1 MERDFKG
8 VWIPKEIWLSK
19 ELSMLEKVLLV
30 EIDSL
35 DNDNHC
41 IAGNDYFAEFCNC
54 GTATI
59 TRAVAHLKELGY
71 IEELPYNGK
80 YRTLRVVKMISQ
92 TNQNDYSDSSK
103 RLANNINSKLDNSNP
118 TKVGE
123 QATPT
128 RRHLITSDIPSNTA
142 TTHSKK
148 KNLYEKCVEEIDS
161 YTEDKDIQDRLKEY
175 LPIRLARKEI
185 PLNTATFKGMLK
197 RLDRVAG
204 TKEDKLKSIQQ
215 SIDRQYP
222 TFYEPHKK
230 KSVGQDTSVFSEYGT
245 VKTGNSGKGVLA
257 NVQF

>member
-1 MERDFKG
+1 MEREFKG
-8 VWIPKEIWLSK
+8 VWIPKEIWLNK
-19 ELSMLEKVLLV
+19 DLSLIEKVLLV

-35 DNDNHC
+35 DNENHC
-41 IAGNDYFAEFCNC
+41 IASNEYFAEFFGCSER
-54 GTATI
+54 TI
-59 TRAVAHLKELGY
+59 SRAVTRLKELNY
-71 IEELPYNGK
+71 ITELPFNGK
-80 YRTLRVVKMISQ
+80 HRKLSIDKMSTLHR
-92 TNQNDYSDSSK
+92 QNDESASTNC
-103 RLANNINSKLDNSNP
+103 LPNNINSKLDNSNP

-142 TTHSKK
+142 TTHTKK

-230 KSVGQDTSVFSEYGT
+230 KSLGQDTGVFSEYGT